1 MLGQLS
7 LLPRFDGVDHVLPE
21 LGVVLFVARLVRRR
35 LPVLEKVVLGLVVM
49 MTVAAAAAA
58 VQAATP
64 VAGQPTQTTAA
75 EPALGR
81 RNRRRG
87 EAQHRTCKD
96 QDEDKT

>member
-49 MTVAAAAAA
+49 MTVAAAAA

>member
-49 MTVAAAAAA
+49 MTVAAA